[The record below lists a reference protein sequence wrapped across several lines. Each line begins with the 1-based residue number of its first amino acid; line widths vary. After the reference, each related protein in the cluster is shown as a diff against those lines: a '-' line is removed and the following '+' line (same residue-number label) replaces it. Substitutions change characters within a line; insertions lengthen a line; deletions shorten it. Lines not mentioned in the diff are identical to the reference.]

1 MDYLFLVPL
10 HKVRDALLNAHG
22 QANKIAVKHI
32 HCYRGVIDQPIN
44 SCNCG
49 NYQKL

>member
-1 MDYLFLVPL
+1 VDYLFLVPL
-10 HKVRDALLNAHG
+10 YKVRDTLLNAHG

-32 HCYRGVIDQPIN
+32 YRYRGVINQPIN
-44 SCNCG
+44 AYNYG